1 MFGPSDDVVINY
13 FLSTF
18 YKSML
23 FSILNISLF
32 SQHCALLHLSL

>member
-13 FLSTF
+13 FLST
-18 YKSML
+18 KSML